1 MKWLK
6 IFIVVPVL
14 LAWLGAAPVN
24 ELTRKQD
31 PTEGNIAKLLSRVLE
46 QAQFSHQPFNNDM
59 ACRFLDRYIDTLD
72 NQHLN
77 FLQSDI
83 EEFQAFSTTLDELTK
98 AGNTGPAHTIYN
110 RFLHRVEQR
119 VQFVTDLVKSEKLT
133 FTDSEHYVLDRK
145 KEAFPKDLN
154 QAQQLW
160 RQRVRFEYLQE
171 LLNNKK
177 PDQIVNS
184 ITKRYN
190 SLLRTAQEMKG
201 DDVAEAYLTALANAY
216 DPHSVYLGHEQFEN
230 LNISMKL
237 SLVGI
242 GVELVV
248 EDGYP
253 MVNRVMPGPAARSKQ
268 IKTGDRLVAVSQDG
282 KSSTDVQDMPLNK
295 VVELIRG
302 PKGSSLH
309 LTFIPADAQDPSV
322 RKKVSLVREEI
333 KLEDQEAKAK
343 IVEVAGEDGK
353 TRRLGIIDLP
363 SFYEDMEARK
373 WLSSH
378 KSTTEDVAKLLKKLN
393 EENISGLILDLRQN
407 GGGSLQEAIGF
418 TSLFIKK
425 GPVVQVKDSKGKVS
439 VYVDKRRSPGYDGP
453 MVVLTSRGSASASEI
468 VAGALQDYGRALIV
482 GDPSTYGKGTV
493 QSVLQLEPLMKQ
505 FRYSSSYDPGGLV
518 VTIEKFYR
526 PGGSSTQLKG
536 VEADIVIPSMTSQAE
551 TGEAAL
557 ANPLGWDSIRPAEFE
572 MLNRTQPYVQE
583 LKKRSAH
590 RVEQSEEFSLLRGEI
605 TRYRDFMAKNTVSLN
620 EEQRRKE
627 KAETKNR
634 LAGKLERRSQTDTS
648 AKVFEIT
655 LRNANQ
661 PGLPPPIGKTNAMAT
676 PPRPAF
682 EDSGSADFFHDDEKG
697 KADITMNEAQ
707 KVLLDYLN
715 LLQTK

>member
-1 MKWLK
+1 VKWLK

-14 LAWLGAAPVN
+14 LAWIGAAPVN
-24 ELTRKQD
+24 ESVQKKD
-31 PTEGNIAKLLSRVLE
+31 PTEGNIAKLLARVLE
-46 QAQFSHQPFNNDM
+46 QAQFSHQPFNDEM
-59 ACRFLDRYIDTLD
+59 AARFLDRYLDTLD
-72 NQHLN
+72 NQHLI

-83 EEFQAFSTTLDELTK
+83 EEFQAFSNTLDELTK
-98 AGNTGPAHTIYN
+98 AGNTGPAHTMYN

-119 VQFVTDLVKSEKLT
+119 VQYVTDLLKSERFT
-133 FTDSEHYVLDRK
+133 FADQERYVLDRK
-145 KEAFPKDLN
+145 KEPFPRDLN

-177 PDQIVNS
+177 PDQIVS
-184 ITKRYN
+184 SLTKRYR
-190 SLLRTAQEMKG
+190 SLLRTAQEMRG
-201 DDVAEAYLTALANAY
+201 DDVAEAYLTALASAY

-253 MVNRVMPGPAARSKQ
+253 LVNRVMPGPAARSKQ
-268 IKTGDRLVAVSQDG
+268 IKTGDRLVAISQDG
-282 KSSTDVQDMPLNK
+282 RSSVDVQDMPLNK

-302 PKGSSLH
+302 PKGSSLQ
-309 LTFIPADAQDPSV
+309 LTLIPADSQDPSI

-343 IVEVAGEDGK
+343 IVEVTGDDGK

-363 SFYEDMEARK
+363 SFYEDMEGRK

-378 KSTTEDVAKLLKKLN
+378 KSTTEDVSKLLKKLN
-393 EENISGLILDLRQN
+393 EEKISGLILDLRQN
-407 GGGSLQEAIGF
+407 GGGSLQEAISF

-439 VYVDKRRSPGYDGP
+439 VYVDKRHSAGYDGP

-536 VEADIVIPSMTSQAE
+536 VEADIVIPSMASQAE

-557 ANPLGWDSIRPAEFE
+557 PNPLSWDSIRPAEFE
-572 MLNRTQPYVQE
+572 KLNRTQPYVQE
-583 LKKRSAH
+583 LKQRSA
-590 RVEQSEEFSLLRGEI
+590 RRIEQKPEFARLRAEI
-605 TRYRDFMAKNTVSLN
+605 ARYQDFVAKNTVSLN
-620 EEQRRKE
+620 EEQTTRPGRKGIRDHI
-627 KAETKNR
+627 TKCQPAR
-634 LAGKLERRSQTDTS
+634 PPTS
-648 AKVFEIT
+648 CWQNKRHGYPAP
-655 LRNANQ
+655 
-661 PGLPPPIGKTNAMAT
+661 PG
-676 PPRPAF
+676 F
-682 EDSGSADFFHDDEKG
+682 
-697 KADITMNEAQ
+697 
-707 KVLLDYLN
+707 
-715 LLQTK
+715 